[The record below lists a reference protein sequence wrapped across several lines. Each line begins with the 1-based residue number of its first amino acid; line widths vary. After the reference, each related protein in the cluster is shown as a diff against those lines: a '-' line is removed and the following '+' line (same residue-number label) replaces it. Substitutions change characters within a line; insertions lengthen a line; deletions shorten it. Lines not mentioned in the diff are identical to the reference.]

1 MEEVAGSIE
10 RINNEPR
17 LSFSASDLATFFHQ
31 ESPVGTCDFEFTENR
46 VFSTLISFR
55 NEIRRPLLRNLQ
67 MFDLTKIAAKLAT
80 SFTGSFFHDG
90 Q

>member
-10 RINNEPR
+10 RIDNEPR

-46 VFSTLISFR
+46 VFSTLIGF
-55 NEIRRPLLRNLQ
+55 
-67 MFDLTKIAAKLAT
+67 
-80 SFTGSFFHDG
+80 
-90 Q
+90 